1 MSKELDSATMVTY
14 QFQVEQEQWDE
25 WKNTVPRTKSLD
37 ERLRELIKADA
48 EGRVQEPTEHTEPEI
63 EHTEPEL
70 SAMPGDRP
78 GVNRERLVEEVPGS
92 GELAQTRADIVLDM
106 YDVLREQG
114 TAEKSDMLEVVDV
127 EQAEYA
133 SEDSVWSNLVK
144 GKDTLRSLPGV
155 EKPPSGRTEWEYTE

>member
-63 EHTEPEL
+63 EHTEPEP
-70 SAMPGDRP
+70 SAMADDRP
-78 GVNRERLVEEVPGS
+78 GVDRERLVEEVPGS
-92 GELAQTRADIVLDM
+92 GELAETRADIVLDM

-114 TAEKSDMLEVVDV
+114 TAEKSDMLSVVDV
-127 EQAEYA
+127 EESGYA
-133 SEDSVWSNLVK
+133 SEASVWSNLVK
-144 GKDTLRSLPGV
+144 GRDTLRSLPGV
-155 EKPPSGRTEWEYTE
+155 KKPPSGRTEWEYTE